1 MPDALHRGLI
11 AVVPW
16 VNLFILGYYVLVNG
30 VYFALLL
37 VASVATER
45 HRKGLRYGLF
55 SALVDSPTTPPV
67 TVIVPAYNEA
77 PNIVQT
83 VRSLLALNYASHE
96 VLVVD
101 DGSTDGSGAI
111 LRDTDGIRLLRFASN
126 RGSGSC
132 RKYGTL
138 AARGRVV
145 VWTDVDMTYP
155 NDEIPALVA
164 ELDGYDQV
172 VGARRSEEGTVKLLR
187 RPAKWFIRKLASYLT
202 GVAIPDLNSGF
213 RAFRRDV
220 GRQFVYLLP
229 RGFSCVTTLTMTFL
243 SNGYSIKYVP
253 IDYGARAGESKF
265 HWWKDTRRYLLQ
277 VVRLVLSYQPL
288 KAIMPPA
295 ATLLTVGGVKLVYD
309 MFDKHFRVGTNTVV
323 ILGFGLALA
332 VLGMLSDLLVHVTRD
347 RVELIPAVAGSRA
360 TATVP
365 GDDD

>member
-1 MPDALHRGLI
+1 MMAEMIDGAFDGPPQLDVTI
-11 AVVPW
+11 
-16 VNLFILGYYVLVNG
+16 VL
-30 VYFALLL
+30 
-37 VASVATER
+37 
-45 HRKGLRYGLF
+45 
-55 SALVDSPTTPPV
+55 PV
-67 TVIVPAYNEA
+67 FNEA
-77 PNIVQT
+77 GHLREEID
-83 VRSLLALNYASHE
+83 RIKAAMDASPYRYE
-96 VLVVD
+96 ILVVD
-101 DGSTDGSGAI
+101 DGSTDGSGEI
-111 LRDTDGIRLLRFASN
+111 LRDTDGIRLLQFTTN

-155 NDEIPALVA
+155 NREIPALVA
-164 ELDGYDQV
+164 ELGGYDQV
-172 VGARRSEEGTVKLLR
+172 VGARKSEEGTVKLLR

-229 RGFSCVTTLTMTFL
+229 AGFSCVTTLTMTFL
-243 SNGYSIKYVP
+243 SNGYSVKYIP
-253 IDYGARAGESKF
+253 IDYAARAGESKF

-288 KAIMPPA
+288 KAFMPPA
-295 ATLLTVGGVKLVYD
+295 ATLLAAGGIKLVYD

-347 RVELIPAVAGSRA
+347 RVELIPAVTAARA
-360 TATVP
+360 TAP
-365 GDDD
+365 ELGDDG